1 MQTQE
6 LGRSGLKAAPWA
18 FGGNVFG
25 WTADQARSFELLDA
39 FVDHGFNLIDSADVY
54 SRWAPGHSGGESET
68 VLGDWIA
75 QGGGRRQKVLIATKL
90 GNPMP
95 EGQGLSRSY
104 MMDAVDRSLK
114 RLKTDVIDLYQAHID
129 DQSTPLEETLSAFG
143 ELIKAGKVRAIGAS
157 NYTAPR
163 LAEALKLS
171 REKGLPRYETL
182 QPWYN
187 LYDRDVFEGP
197 AQDLAREEGLGVI
210 PYFGLASGFL
220 TGKYRSEADLVG
232 SPRAYRAKDMLDKR
246 GMRILAALDQVG
258 ARVGGTPAQVSLAWL
273 RAKGCIPIASATKIS
288 QLEELAKFTE
298 LTLDAEAV
306 AALDA
311 ASVINPGEEPVRAPP
326 PRPSTEAKKEP
337 AE

>member
-1 MQTQE
+1 MQTEE
-6 LGRSGLKAAPWA
+6 LGRSGLKVAPWA

-25 WTADQARSFELLDA
+25 WTADQAASFQLLDA
-39 FVDHGFNLIDSADVY
+39 FTDHGFNLVDTADVY

-68 VLGDWIA
+68 VLGTWLA
-75 QGGGRRQKVLIATKL
+75 QGGGRRGKVIIATKL

-95 EGQGLSRSY
+95 EGKGLSRGY
-104 MMDAVDRSLK
+104 MMEAVEHSLR
-114 RLKTDVIDLYQAHID
+114 RLKTDYIDLYQAHID
-129 DQSTPLEETLSAFG
+129 DQSTPLEETLAAFG

-163 LAEALKLS
+163 LAKALKLAKD
-171 REKGLPRYETL
+171 KGLPRYETL

-187 LYDRDVFEGP
+187 LYDRDQFEGP
-197 AQDLAREEGLGVI
+197 LQDLARAEGLGVI

-246 GMRILAALDQVG
+246 GFRILAALDEVG

-273 RAKGCIPIASATKIS
+273 RAKGCIPIASATRLS
-288 QLEELAKFTE
+288 QLEELATFTS

-306 AALDA
+306 AALDR
-311 ASVINPGEEPVRAPP
+311 ASVIKTGEEPVRAPP
-326 PRPSTEAKKEP
+326 PRPQTETRKEP
-337 AE
+337 AQ